1 MSPKLL
7 SSFDQDGVV
16 LHGLPAEAY
25 TSPDIFSLESS
36 QLFERSWTFVGFAND
51 LINVGDIRPINV
63 AGTPLLLVRS
73 FDQQIRVFHNVC
85 RHRNLKLVEK
95 SGNCKN
101 SITCPYHRWTYDLE
115 GRLKVAPYFGGDK
128 NTLPEGFKLDDHGLH
143 EVPCRL
149 FHEWL
154 FVNISGDAPSFE
166 SHIEPLKK
174 HLESFNFDEFTL
186 VASLEFGEI
195 KSNWKLLM
203 ENFIEPYHVQFVH
216 KTTTNQ
222 PLSDHYL
229 ILEGHCL
236 GSAVDLTH
244 EKQVQAKEDTLSAS
258 SRYLTLFPNFVLG
271 LYYPDQIGVH
281 LNQPLSAE
289 TTRQRRVIYIH
300 KDSNQ
305 STYKVERLRSLW
317 DSVHREDH
325 EICERLQEGR
335 YSIVAEQ
342 GGVLSPHWEA
352 SVRKFQELVA
362 NSIRPALVNQL

>member
-1 MSPKLL
+1 
-7 SSFDQDGVV
+7 
-16 LHGLPAEAY
+16 
-25 TSPDIFSLESS
+25 
-36 QLFERSWTFVGFAND
+36 
-51 LINVGDIRPINV
+51 
-63 AGTPLLLVRS
+63 
-73 FDQQIRVFHNVC
+73 
-85 RHRNLKLVEK
+85 
-95 SGNCKN
+95 
-101 SITCPYHRWTYDLE
+101 
-115 GRLKVAPYFGGDK
+115 VAPYFGCDK

-154 FVNISGDAPSFE
+154 FVNISGNAPSFE